1 MKKSI
6 LNVLVLAFVIINLIM
21 TSILAFAVVP
31 SMKKTNN
38 LIDKIC
44 EMVDLEAGGKVDSVG
59 IPIDQ
64 IETVDITASDGGAM
78 TVNLK
83 PSTDGKDHY
92 MVVVITLSLNKTSE
106 DYAKKSPLVTSAMS
120 LIQDKVIQVAS
131 SYTKEELVANN
142 QAFLDELLAQ
152 IKNELFE
159 GSDMIYKVTFKS
171 YTLQ

>member
-6 LNVLVLAFVIINLIM
+6 LNVLILAFVIINLVM
-21 TSILAFAVVP
+21 TSILAFAVFP

-44 EMVDLEAGGKVDSVG
+44 EMVDLEAGGKEEETG
-59 IPIDQ
+59 LAIDQ
-64 IETVDITASDGGAM
+64 IATVDVTASDGNAM

-92 MVVVITLSLNKTSE
+92 MVVVITLSLNKNSE
-106 DYAKKSPLVTSAMS
+106 DYAKKNTLVTSAMS

-131 SYTKEELVANN
+131 TYTKEELVANN
-142 QAFLDELLAQ
+142 QAFLDELLSQ
-152 IKNELFE
+152 IKNELFD

-171 YTLQ
+171 FTLQ

>member
-6 LNVLVLAFVIINLIM
+6 LNVLILAFVIINLVM
-21 TSILAFAVVP
+21 TSILAFAVIP

-44 EMVDLEAGGKVDSVG
+44 EMVDLEAGGKEEETG
-59 IPIDQ
+59 LAIDQ
-64 IETVDITASDGGAM
+64 IATVDVTASDGNAM

-92 MVVVITLSLNKTSE
+92 MVVVITLSLNKNSE
-106 DYAKKSPLVTSAMS
+106 DYAKKNTLVTSAMS

-131 SYTKEELVANN
+131 TYTKEELVANN
-142 QAFLDELLAQ
+142 QAFLDELLSQ
-152 IKNELFE
+152 IKNELFD

-171 YTLQ
+171 FTLQ